1 MATRAVPKEEV
12 EALSAK
18 HNACVFETSAKV
30 GTEKKAHLDRR
41 MWWCFQVSSEGGQGC
56 RGFLC
61 LSCSVSLF
69 YVALCRLAPA
79 LQTSSCVWS
88 STSTA
93 AAAPLLLTRT
103 ASRK

>member
-1 MATRAVPKEEV
+1 MLWIAFHRCHISIPHPTPSPRSHTHTVVPLPHCSPLPQAQMATRAVPKEEV

-56 RGFLC
+56 RGFFMF
-61 LSCSVSLF
+61 VM
-69 YVALCRLAPA
+69 
-79 LQTSSCVWS
+79 
-88 STSTA
+88 
-93 AAAPLLLTRT
+93 
-103 ASRK
+103 